1 MKRESTV
8 DLLPNRTGK
17 FFGNDKVV
25 LQKFLYYDRKRTKK
39 TETEKTSPHLPGV
52 KLYRAENP
60 IDSSSPSAKNL
71 IHRNLPLDFIT
82 GGFCCPQKRPIIG
95 ENPKGPSRTSI

>member
-1 MKRESTV
+1 MTERE
-8 DLLPNRTGK
+8 LRKKAETGK
-17 FFGNDKVV
+17 TG
-25 LQKFLYYDRKRTKK
+25 
-39 TETEKTSPHLPGV
+39 PHLPGV

>member
-1 MKRESTV
+1 MIARELSKKT
-8 DLLPNRTGK
+8 LTGK
-17 FFGNDKVV
+17 
-25 LQKFLYYDRKRTKK
+25 
-39 TETEKTSPHLPGV
+39 KTSPHLPGV